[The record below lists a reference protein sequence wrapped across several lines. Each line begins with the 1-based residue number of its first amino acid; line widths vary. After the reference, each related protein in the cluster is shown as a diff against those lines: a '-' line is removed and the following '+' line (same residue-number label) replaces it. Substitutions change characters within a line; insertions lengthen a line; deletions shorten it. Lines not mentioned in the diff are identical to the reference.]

1 MEFYPDTRNKIS
13 QWHYIGTI
21 LFHLL
26 RLLHDDS
33 RSRIQRQVAT
43 DQHRY
48 MQATG
53 AAQRCVA
60 AATNYVTEHVRL
72 SAKQLYQSQ
81 AYVSVVSNTAC
92 GILSVMQSFDVRV
105 FVLLFCVLP

>member
-1 MEFYPDTRNKIS
+1 MMTHAHAFSVRWPLTS
-13 QWHYIGTI
+13 TG
-21 LFHLL
+21 
-26 RLLHDDS
+26 
-33 RSRIQRQVAT
+33 
-43 DQHRY
+43 

-53 AAQRCVA
+53 ATQRCVA

-72 SAKQLYQSQ
+72 SAKQLCQSQ